1 MRVLTRSG
9 VMGAAATAMLLTG
22 GIGVMAQDK
31 MAAVTMRQDFMKAQG
46 ADVKAITEFSKGQG
60 DKDAALKAVN
70 DLLAR
75 APKIVD
81 QFPTGTSS
89 TDFPDKSAAKPE
101 IWTDW
106 DKVKMIPVALQGEEQ
121 KLKTAIESGTPQAVT
136 DALGAMGKNG
146 CGTCH
151 TNYRVKK
158 T

>member
-1 MRVLTRSG
+1 MHIIAKWG
-9 VMGAAATAMLLTG
+9 AMGAAATVVLLAG

-31 MAAVTMRQDFMKAQG
+31 LAMVTARQDFMKGQG
-46 ADVKAITEFSKGQG
+46 ADVKAIADFSKGAG

-81 QFPTGTSS
+81 MFPPGTSA

-106 DKVKMIPVALQGEEQ
+106 DKVKMIPAALQGEEE
-121 KLKTAIESGTPQAVT
+121 KVKAAIESGNQQAVT
-136 DALGAMGKNG
+136 DALGAMNKNG
-146 CGTCH
+146 CGACH
-151 TNYRVKK
+151 GAYRVKK